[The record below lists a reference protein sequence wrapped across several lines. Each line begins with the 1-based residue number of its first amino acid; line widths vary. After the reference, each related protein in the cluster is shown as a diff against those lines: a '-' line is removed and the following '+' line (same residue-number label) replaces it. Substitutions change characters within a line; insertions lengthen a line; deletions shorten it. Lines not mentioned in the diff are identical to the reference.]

1 MPLLEWVKVDPAE
14 LLPMYD
20 DSDGSMT
27 LMLGEADRRL
37 DLADAVPVMD
47 SRASMRFLRCF
58 TSSPVRN
65 DRHVLINFNAATEAC
80 LTMCLCLDLYFI

>member
-1 MPLLEWVKVDPAE
+1 MDPAE

-20 DSDGSMT
+20 DSNGSMMT
-27 LMLGEADRRL
+27 LGEDDRRL

-65 DRHVLINFNAATEAC
+65 NYVF
-80 LTMCLCLDLYFI
+80 MSGSVFYFIFFCFVFEGCLVLSR